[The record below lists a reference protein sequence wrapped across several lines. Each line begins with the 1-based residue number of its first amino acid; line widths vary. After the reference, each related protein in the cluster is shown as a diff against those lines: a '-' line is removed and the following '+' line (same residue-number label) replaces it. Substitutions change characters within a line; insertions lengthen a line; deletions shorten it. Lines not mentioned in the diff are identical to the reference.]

1 MSPVRFAFAG
11 FRHGHILGLL
21 AKVKASPLTALVAAC
36 EEDAATRASLATAGT
51 VQVTHA
57 SFDAMLAEVPCEVIA
72 IGDVYAKRGA
82 LACRALAAGKHVILD
97 KPICT
102 SLTEL
107 ATMEA
112 LARAKGLAI
121 GCQLDL
127 RAGATRQTLRRLI
140 QEGAIGEV
148 LTVCFSGQHPLL
160 LGSRPGWYFEKGCH
174 GGTINDIAIHA
185 IDGIPWLTG
194 HEITEVVAARVWN
207 GKTPQFPWFQDCA
220 QLMLKLDNGGGV
232 LGDVSYLNP
241 DRCGYA
247 VRSYWRITVHGSRGL
262 AEIQTGEDTVL
273 VASHDDTAPRAIPAQ
288 TLRQEDYFDDFLN
301 EVRGE
306 PAKAEL
312 TTARV
317 LHSSRQTLQT
327 QKAAE
332 TGQTGVR
339 VGRGT

>member
-1 MSPVRFAFAG
+1 MAPFRFAFAG
-11 FRHGHILGLL
+11 FRHGHIMSLL
-21 AKVKASPLTALVAAC
+21 AKVKASPETTLVAAC
-36 EEDAATRASLATAGT
+36 EEDAAMRASLAAAGT

-57 SFDAMLAEVPCEVIA
+57 SFDAMLAEVPCDVVA
-72 IGDVYAKRGA
+72 IGDVYAKRGG

-102 SLTEL
+102 SLAEL

-112 LARAKGLAI
+112 LARANGLAI

-127 RAGATRQTLRRLI
+127 RSGATRQTLRRLLLD
-140 QEGAIGEV
+140 GAIGDV
-148 LTVCFSGQHPLL
+148 LTVCFSGQHPLM
-160 LGSRPGWYFEKGCH
+160 LGSRPGWYFEEGCH

-194 HEITEVVAARVWN
+194 HEITEIVAARVWN

-247 VRSYWRITVHGSRGL
+247 VRPYWRITVHGSGGL
-262 AEIQTGEDTVL
+262 AEVQAGEETVL
-273 VASHDDTAPRAIPAQ
+273 LANHDDTTPRAVPAQ
-288 TLRQEDYFDDFLN
+288 ILRQEDYFDDFLC
-301 EVRGE
+301 ELRGE

-312 TTARV
+312 TTASV
-317 LHSSRQTLQT
+317 LRTSRQTLQI

-332 TGQTGVR
+332 EGQTGVKL
-339 VGRGT
+339 